1 MMETTCTTA
10 GLGHETLTQASLT
23 EAVNRLRPFADEIK
37 RAERQLMLHC
47 AANVDKWLSHWIDPN
62 HGRKKCSTRKSKTE
76 GKRAAEYIRLMRDI
90 GKHRF
95 TFRGLEFRP
104 WRSCLYQGGCR

>member
-1 MMETTCTTA
+1 METTYTTA
-10 GLGHETLTQASLT
+10 GFGDATLTQESLRNY
-23 EAVNRLRPFADEIK
+23 ANQLRPFANEIK
-37 RAERQLMLHC
+37 RAEQRLMLHC

-95 TFRGLEFRP
+95 TFR
-104 WRSCLYQGGCR
+104 CL